1 MKSRRAGFT
10 LIEMMVVIVIIGLVA
25 AVAIVVLSGRAD
37 KAKVETTKAMIE
49 QVASA
54 CEQFK
59 LDMGSRYPNNLE
71 ELQRRPGDFDTKA
84 WPSSGYL
91 KKEPLDGWGRKFL
104 YRTPGTNG
112 QPFDL
117 ISLGEDGREGG
128 EGYATDIWN
137 HDAAKR

>member
-25 AVAIVVLSGRAD
+25 AVAVVVLAGRAD
-37 KAKVETTKAMIE
+37 KAKAETTKAMIE
-49 QVASA
+49 QISQA

-59 LDMGSRYPNNLE
+59 LNHNKYPESLE
-71 ELQRRPGDFDTKA
+71 DLLRKPSDIDPKE
-84 WPSSGYL
+84 WPTGGYL
-91 KKEPLDGWGRKFL
+91 KKEPKDGWGNKFL
-104 YRTPGTNG
+104 YRKPGTNG

-117 ISLGEDGREGG
+117 ISMGEDNREGG
-128 EGYATDIWN
+128 EGYAADIWN